1 MKNMIQTVKQFLV
14 EEDGPTAVEYAVLL
28 GLIIIGAIT
37 ILATFGGQ
45 ITSIF
50 TNASTTV
57 GDVPGG
63 ATGA

>member
-37 ILATFGGQ
+37 ILVTFGGQ
-45 ITSIF
+45 ITNIF
-50 TNASTTV
+50 TNASTEV
-57 GDVPGG
+57 GAVPG
-63 ATGA
+63 A

>member
-1 MKNMIQTVKQFLV
+1 MKNMIQTVKQFLI

-37 ILATFGGQ
+37 VITTLGTS

-50 TNASTTV
+50 TSASTKV
-57 GDVPGG
+57 GAAATTAG
-63 ATGA
+63 A

>member
-37 ILATFGGQ
+37 ILVTFGGQ
-45 ITSIF
+45 ITNIF
-50 TNASTTV
+50 TNASTEV
-57 GDVPGG
+57 AAVPG
-63 ATGA
+63 A